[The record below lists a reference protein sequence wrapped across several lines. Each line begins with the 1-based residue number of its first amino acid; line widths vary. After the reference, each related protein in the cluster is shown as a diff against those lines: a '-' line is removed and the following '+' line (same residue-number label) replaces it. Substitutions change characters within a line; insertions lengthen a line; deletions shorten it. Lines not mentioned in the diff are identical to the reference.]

1 MRQRLLERPLH
12 DRCLNDAFADFL
24 RSFTRPLL
32 AYYSP
37 RASQDSKRPAS
48 SLRRNDRRFNQIEFI
63 RTDFLEQKFAG
74 EFAFEHPIEAY
85 EQLIDSTFAEGKR

>member
-1 MRQRLLERPLH
+1 MH

-24 RSFTRPLL
+24 RNFTRPLL

-37 RASQDSKRPAS
+37 RASQDPMRPAS
-48 SLRRNDRRFNQIEFI
+48 NLRRDDRRLNQTEFI
-63 RTDFLEQKFAG
+63 RTDLLEQKFAG
-74 EFAFEHPIEAY
+74 EFAFEHAIEAY

>member
-1 MRQRLLERPLH
+1 MH

-37 RASQDSKRPAS
+37 RASQDSMWPAS
-48 SLRRNDRRFNQIEFI
+48 SLRQNDRRCNQIEFI
-63 RTDFLEQKFAG
+63 RTDLLEQKFAG
-74 EFAFEHPIEAY
+74 EFAFEHAIEAY
-85 EQLIDSTFAEGKR
+85 EQLIDSTLAEGKR